1 MEGDAG
7 SGQLNPTESDV
18 SASDDTEQADTPVPA
33 EAPEP
38 AEAAEDSADSSDEPA
53 PVARGRSRLGRGWLV
68 GSAVA
73 MIVLAG
79 ALAAGG
85 YLAVRSHRAS
95 TAAQDADAAA
105 LAAARDCLLA
115 LHAPDPAAMDAN
127 QRKILECST
136 GDFVAQAPLMLSVIA
151 DAYAQADVHVEM
163 LDMRTAV
170 ERHNPDDSII
180 VLAAFRVFV
189 SSTNQQ
195 VAYRLRVTMAPD
207 DGVYKIADIDQ
218 VAR

>member
-18 SASDDTEQADTPVPA
+18 SPSDDHPQDSTPDTAGDGDRDDAAATAAPDDPA
-33 EAPEP
+33 
-38 AEAAEDSADSSDEPA
+38 
-53 PVARGRSRLGRGWLV
+53 ARRGSRLGRGWLI
-68 GSAVA
+68 GIAVA
-73 MIVLAG
+73 MLVAAAAIG
-79 ALAAGG
+79 AGG
-85 YLAVRSHRAS
+85 YLAVRAHQGSV
-95 TAAQDADAAA
+95 AAQGDDAAA

-127 QRKILECST
+127 QRKILECAT
-136 GDFVAQAPLMLSVIA
+136 GDFVAQAPLMVSVLA
-151 DAYAQADVHVEM
+151 EAYAQADVRVEM

-170 ERHNPDDSII
+170 ERHNPDGSIN

-207 DGVYKIADIDQ
+207 DGVYKVADIQQ
-218 VAR
+218 VAQ